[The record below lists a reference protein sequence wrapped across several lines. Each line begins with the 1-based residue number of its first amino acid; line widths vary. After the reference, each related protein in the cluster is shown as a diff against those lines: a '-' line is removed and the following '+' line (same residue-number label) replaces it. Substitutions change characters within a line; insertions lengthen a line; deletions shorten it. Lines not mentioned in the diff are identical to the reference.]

1 MESIKKNINLNN
13 RIETLTGLRFIM
25 IMMIVISHLE
35 FLKCDDKLQD
45 FYTCHLWNAKM
56 AVHFFFI
63 MSGFGLTYASIKHQE
78 NFQYY
83 NYKCCIKYAIKR
95 IKKIYPLYIVTMG
108 IMFANVIYTK
118 ICLEEYLSI
127 FKQTILFIFT
137 GTLLQ
142 SATGMTM
149 FSHAF
154 NGACWFLS
162 TLTILYIIYPKIG
175 RANNLLII
183 KRETK
188 SLFLILIVLI
198 LSYPIIRYIFEQID
212 KNTFFNDLAYGSPYM
227 RIFDIIIGV
236 ILCDI
241 YIYRKHN
248 AKIIKLS
255 EIPVFICFIF
265 WWLFRNTIFCI
276 NEYNNLKTFID
287 ISITAIVVLVYSYQ
301 IGIISK
307 FLESRIMVKLGN
319 MAMYIYLIHYPV
331 RMLLDYYLS
340 PILIK
345 YNISQSWLVLPIVI
359 ATIMCIYITLLI
371 KNVKTRNKY
380 ISH

>member
-1 MESIKKNINLNN
+1 MLYKI
-13 RIETLTGLRFIM
+13 RF
-25 IMMIVISHLE
+25 
-35 FLKCDDKLQD
+35 
-45 FYTCHLWNAKM
+45 
-56 AVHFFFI
+56 
-63 MSGFGLTYASIKHQE
+63 
-78 NFQYY
+78 
-83 NYKCCIKYAIKR
+83 KR

-175 RANNLLII
+175 RANHLLII

-188 SLFLILIVLI
+188 SLYFILIMLILG
-198 LSYPIIRYIFEQID
+198 YPIIGFIFEQID

-227 RIFDIIIGV
+227 RIFDVIIGV

-241 YIYRKHN
+241 YIYRKLN
-248 AKIIKLS
+248 TKIIKLS
-255 EIPVFICFIF
+255 EVPVFICFIF
-265 WWLFRNTIFCI
+265 WWLFRNTIFGI
-276 NEYNNLKTFID
+276 NECNHFKTFVD

-301 IGIISK
+301 IGIISN
-307 FLESRIMVKLGN
+307 FLKSRIMIKLGN

-345 YNISQSWLVLPIVI
+345 YNISQSWLVLPIAI

-371 KNVKTRNKY
+371 KNVQTRNKC